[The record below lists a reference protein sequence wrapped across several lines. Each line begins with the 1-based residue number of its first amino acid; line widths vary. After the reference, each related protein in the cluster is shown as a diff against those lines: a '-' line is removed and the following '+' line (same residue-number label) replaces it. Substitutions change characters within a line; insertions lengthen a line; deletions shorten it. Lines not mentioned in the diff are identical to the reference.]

1 MVMAAERR
9 LSCALYVAGHGDR
22 MLFCPFC
29 KEAFDEVT
37 RCPHH
42 DVELVSL
49 RELGQLSAAR
59 VPDDQ
64 TMAWWSTRFG
74 RGFVLAGALGTLIA
88 FFCPFGHLVGDVTIS
103 NSLFSLA
110 RGRAVRLWVV
120 PVAAISL
127 LLTLYRRRT
136 PAAMRGARL
145 GSLFVSSLPSVVV
158 AITWYGA
165 SAAATAMAT
174 SSGGDVTFQLG
185 FGAYLVFCCGML
197 AIAGSTRL
205 GVQPATRVR

>member
-1 MVMAAERR
+1 
-9 LSCALYVAGHGDR
+9 

-29 KEAFDEVT
+29 KEAFDELT

-64 TMAWWSTRFG
+64 RLAFWSARFG
-74 RGFVLAGALGTLIA
+74 RGLVLAGALCALIA
-88 FFCPFGHLVGDVTIS
+88 FFCPFGQLLGDVAIS
-103 NSLFSLA
+103 NSLFTLA
-110 RGRAVRLWVV
+110 RGRALRLWVV
-120 PVAAISL
+120 PVAALTL

-145 GSLFVSSLPSVVV
+145 GSLFVSCLPSVVV

-165 SAAATAMAT
+165 RAAAEAMAT
-174 SSGGDVTFQLG
+174 SSGGDVAFRLG
-185 FGAYLVFCCGML
+185 LGGYLVFVSGAL
-197 AIAGSTRL
+197 AVAGSARL
-205 GVQPATRVR
+205 GVQPALRVR